1 MVGSDQKGS
10 DPTGS
15 ATLNS
20 TGWRSDLMVEVCGPG
35 EGGDGCGS
43 FQEGGGGEDGQ
54 QLLPVPPPHHVQRPV
69 RAVLT
74 PPPATTTH
82 TALLNTA
89 WTHIGVGNNSR

>member
-1 MVGSDQKGS
+1 
-10 DPTGS
+10 
-15 ATLNS
+15 
-20 TGWRSDLMVEVCGPG
+20 MVEVCGPG
-35 EGGDGCGS
+35 EGGDGCRA
-43 FQEGGGGEDGQ
+43 FQEGGGREDGQ